1 MPSIFAYQ
9 SSEVDWCEPN
19 FQYSQ
24 LVAEFYNTFS
34 NVTFLVFGPLM
45 TFLMH
50 PYIQKRSRYIYVL
63 FILFTITG
71 LFSMYFHM
79 TLSFLGQMLDEIAI
93 LWLLAS
99 GYSIWLP
106 CCYFPTFL
114 GQNRSWYISLIV
126 TITLVSTCLSF
137 LKPTINAYALNTIGL
152 HIVYIVVQEYKK
164 LRGSCKNSTESCVP
178 FTQILPTSPR
188 GSILCNYMT
197 KNKELRHLIEV
208 STVIWALAI
217 TSWISDRLFCSFW
230 QWINFPY
237 LHGIWHVLISF
248 TFPYGMVIL
257 ALVDSTYEMPDQ
269 TIKVRY
275 WPRDTWPVGLP
286 YVELGDDHKSC

>member
-34 NVTFLVFGPLM
+34 NVTFLIFGPLM
-45 TFLMH
+45 TFLMR

-79 TLSFLGQMLDEIAI
+79 TLSFLGQMLDEITI

-99 GYSIWLP
+99 GYSLWLP
-106 CCYFPTFL
+106 RCYFPAFL
-114 GQNRSWYISLIV
+114 GQNRSRYISLIV
-126 TITLVSTCLSF
+126 IITLVSTFLSF
-137 LKPTINAYALNTIGL
+137 LRPTINAYALNIIGL

-164 LRGSCKNSTESCVP
+164 TN
-178 FTQILPTSPR
+178 
-188 GSILCNYMT
+188 
-197 KNKELRHLIEV
+197 NKELRHLIEV
-208 STVIWALAI
+208 STVIWALAF
-217 TSWISDRLFCSFW
+217 TSWISDRLLCSFW
-230 QWINFPY
+230 QWINFSY
-237 LHGIWHVLISF
+237 LHSIWHVLISF
-248 TFPYGMVIL
+248 TFPYGIVIL
-257 ALVDSTYEMPDQ
+257 AVVDSTYEMPNK

-275 WPRDTWPVGLP
+275 WPRDTWPMGLP
-286 YVELGDDHKSC
+286 YVEMGDDHKSC